1 MPDINI
7 NEAIS
12 YAGAER
18 AVLTLCLRD
27 NNKIIECE
35 ELGLKSEYFSVI
47 GHKYIYSVIAYLYSN
62 PDIKK
67 IDSLVIL
74 NTLPDENTKKAVDE
88 LGGMEYL
95 DLLFQAD
102 IADNIKVYVEK
113 IKEAYVKRLVW
124 LKSKSFMNTALT
136 DEKISAT
143 DLLNRMQEEILQ
155 TMLALNTNIDIYKM
169 GNDLDKRL
177 EERMNNPTE
186 VSGYRVGWTK
196 FDKYTQGY
204 IPGELTIF
212 CAPSKTG
219 KSALLLN
226 HAKALSVDCLIP
238 TLYIDT
244 EMPSAMQEDRLLA
257 NISGVDFTEIRNG
270 QFTKDT
276 VNGLALDKMRRIKE
290 AKSMM
295 KEAPFYHVYMPDF
308 DIDKVSSFAKKMQLQ
323 YDIQVLIFDYIKLPT
338 SEVKSLQNA
347 QEYQKLGFFTTCLH
361 DLAGTLK
368 IPVITAAQ
376 TNISGETET
385 NPSAKNIGGS
395 YRILQMADKLFF
407 LRNKT
412 DEELALHGLDDG
424 NMVLSLAYQRS
435 GSSENPPINIYS
447 AKNLIRME
455 EA

>member
-1 MPDINI
+1 MADINI

-35 ELGLKSEYFSVI
+35 ELGLKSEHFSVL
-47 GHKYIYSVIAYLYSN
+47 GHKNIYSVIAYLYSN
-62 PDIKK
+62 PDIKR
-67 IDSLVIL
+67 IDSLIIL
-74 NTLPDENTKKAVDE
+74 NTLPDENTKKSVDE
-88 LGGMEYL
+88 LGGMGYL

-102 IADNIKVYVEK
+102 VADNIKVYVNK
-113 IKEAYVKRLVW
+113 IKEAYTKRLVW

-136 DEKISAT
+136 DEKITAT
-143 DLLNRMQEEILQ
+143 DLLNNMQEEILQ
-155 TMLALNTNIDIYKM
+155 MMLSLNTNIDIYKM
-169 GNDLDKRL
+169 GQNLSERM

-186 VSGYRVGWTK
+186 VMGYRVGWNK
-196 FDKYTQGY
+196 FDKATQGY

-212 CAPSKTG
+212 VAPSKTG

-226 HAKALSVDCLIP
+226 HAKVLAVDCQIP

-244 EMPSAMQEDRLLA
+244 EMSSELQEDRLLA
-257 NISGVDFTEIRNG
+257 NVSGVDFVEIRNG

-276 VNGLALDKMRRIKE
+276 ANGLALDKLRRIKE
-290 AKSMM
+290 AQAIIKGS
-295 KEAPFYHVYMPDF
+295 PFYHVYMPEF

-323 YDIQVLIFDYIKLPT
+323 YNIQVLIFDYIKLPT
-338 SEVKSLQNA
+338 TEVKSLQNA
-347 QEYQKLGFFTTCLH
+347 QEYQKLGFFTTCLK
-361 DLAGTLK
+361 DLAGMLK

-376 TNISGETET
+376 TNVSGETET
-385 NPSAKNIGGS
+385 SPSAKTIGGS

-412 DEELALHGLDDG
+412 DEELAMHGLEHG
-424 NMVLSLAYQRS
+424 NQVLTLTYQRS
-435 GSSENPPINIYS
+435 GSSDYPPIDIYS
-447 AKNLIRME
+447 EKNLIRMQ